1 MPRKS
6 NTEERRAQIVDGL
19 LQVMAERGYERASVQ
34 AIAKAAGLGA
44 GLVHYHF
51 DSKQEI
57 LLALVERLHDT
68 FAVRFAARHDPEG
81 DAPLDQLY
89 AFLDARVA
97 RGKDADPKLV
107 AAWVSIGA
115 EAVHQPEVRAVYA
128 DVMTRDIDTL
138 RKLVAATLTAEGRAT
153 RQARR
158 IAVALL
164 AAVEGVYQLAAAVP
178 SSVPKGFAAPTLR
191 TMARALLDEQA
202 AR

>member
-1 MPRKS
+1 MARKR
-6 NTEERRAQIVDGL
+6 NTEQRRAQIVDGL
-19 LQVMAERGYERASVQ
+19 LAVMAERGYERASVQ

-51 DSKQEI
+51 DSKQGI
-57 LLALVERLHDT
+57 LLALVERLHET
-68 FAVRFAARHDPEG
+68 FEARFAARHDPAA

-115 EAVHQPEVRAVYA
+115 EAVHQDEVRAVYA
-128 DVMTRDIDTL
+128 DVISRDVDVL
-138 RKLVAATLTAEGRAT
+138 RGLVAGALDAEGRST

-158 IAVALL
+158 VAVALL
-164 AAVEGVYQLAAAVP
+164 AAIEGIYQLAAAVP
-178 SSVPKGFAAPTLR
+178 STVPKGFAAPTLR
-191 TMARALLDEQA
+191 TMARALLDEQP